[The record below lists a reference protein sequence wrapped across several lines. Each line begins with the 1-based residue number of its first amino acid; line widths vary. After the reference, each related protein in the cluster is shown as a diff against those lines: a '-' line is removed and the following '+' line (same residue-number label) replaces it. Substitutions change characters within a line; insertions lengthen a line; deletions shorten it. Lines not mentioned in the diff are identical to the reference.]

1 MAMHTSYPLKP
12 PPTTAIIPPRTP
24 SPTFAPML
32 SKACESG
39 IRAAVCIAGCGQ
51 QGLHLSLKAI
61 AERTDSPEAFTAKV
75 LQILVHAG
83 LVWSVKGPGGGFS
96 IPGSEARRIRL
107 SQIVACIDG
116 DAIYRGCALGLAQC
130 NAREPGPL
138 HESFLQVREDQ
149 RHMLETTTLHDLV
162 SGLREGR
169 TVLKR

>member
-1 MAMHTSYPLKP
+1 MPGW
-12 PPTTAIIPPRTP
+12 
-24 SPTFAPML
+24 
-32 SKACESG
+32 SG
-39 IRAAVCIAGCGQ
+39 RSRV
-51 QGLHLSLKAI
+51 LV
-61 AERTDSPEAFTAKV
+61 EDSAF
-75 LQILVHAG
+75 LE
-83 LVWSVKGPGGGFS
+83 
-96 IPGSEARRIRL
+96 SEARRIRL

-116 DAIYRGCALGLAQC
+116 DAIYRGCALGLAPC